1 MKRNPSAQ
9 ARWVLTL
16 AGPLAWGLLVLAG
29 PAALGPD
36 QRQVLGVGAWML
48 AWWLTEPVPLPV
60 TALLPIVVLPLFGVV
75 SLKDASAPYASDLI
89 FLFLAGF
96 LLAAALAFWN
106 AHLRL
111 ALRIVAAAG
120 RSSRRII
127 LALMVAT
134 AAISMWISNTATAT
148 MMYPIAMALGQLFGD
163 GDEAD
168 RVRTSLMLGLAYAA
182 SIGGMGTLIGTPPN
196 LIFAASAREL
206 LGQPVDFARYLLVGI
221 PCVVILLP
229 LCWWLLTRVFF
240 RSNLSLDEDAGQAVA
255 DQRQRLGALAGGEL
269 ATVMV
274 FGITALAWLLREPK
288 QLGGMVIPGLT
299 MWVPGLSDAGIGL
312 AGAVALFILRA
323 RDITGEVRPL
333 LTWDE
338 ARGIPW
344 GVLLL
349 FGGGL
354 SLAAAVE
361 SSGLAAWIAQQL
373 GALEG
378 MPTVVLLLAVAAGT
392 TLLSEVASNSAIA
405 ALAMPLAVGLAQG
418 AGLPPTSVML
428 VVALAASA
436 GFALPIATP
445 PNAIAYGSG
454 RVRSRDM
461 LRAGLALDLIAIVV
475 VVGVVLVLG
484 SLVA

>member
-1 MKRNPSAQ
+1 MS
-9 ARWVLTL
+9 
-16 AGPLAWGLLVLAG
+16 AGPE
-29 PAALGPD
+29 ALGPD

-48 AWWLTEPVPLPV
+48 VWWLTEPVPLPV
-60 TALLPIVVLPLFGVV
+60 TALLPIIILPLLGVV
-75 SLKDASAPYASDLI
+75 SLRDATAPYASDLI

-96 LLAAALAFWN
+96 LLAAALAHWN

-120 RSSRRII
+120 RSGRRIV

-163 GDEAD
+163 GDDAD
-168 RVRTSLMLGLAYAA
+168 RLRTSLMLGLAYAA

-196 LIFAASAREL
+196 LIFAAAAREL
-206 LGQPVDFARYLLVGI
+206 LGQPIDFARYLLVGV
-221 PCVVILLP
+221 PCVLILLP
-229 LCWWLLTRVFF
+229 LCWWLLTGVFF
-240 RSNLSLDEDAGQAVA
+240 RSSASLDEGAGQAVA
-255 DQRQRLGALAGGEL
+255 ERRARLGPLHGGEL
-269 ATVMV
+269 TAIIV
-274 FGITALAWLLREPK
+274 FAITALAWLMREPK
-288 QLGGMVIPGLT
+288 QLGSILIPGLT
-299 MWVPGLSDAGIGL
+299 TWVPGLSDAGIGL
-312 AGAVALFILRA
+312 AGAVLLFILRA
-323 RDITGEVRPL
+323 PDVTGERRPL

-338 ARGIPW
+338 AKAIPW
-344 GVLLL
+344 AVLLL

-378 MPTVVLLLAVAAGT
+378 VSTVLLLLTVAAAT
-392 TLLSEVASNSAIA
+392 VLLSEIASNAAVA
-405 ALAMPLAVGLAQG
+405 ALAMPLAAGLAHG
-418 AGLPPTSVML
+418 AGLPPTSVMM
-428 VVALAASA
+428 VAALAASA

-461 LRAGLALDLIAIVV
+461 LRAGLVLDLVAIVV
-475 VVGVVLVLG
+475 VVAVVLLLG
-484 SLVA
+484 GLVA

>member
-1 MKRNPSAQ
+1 MA
-9 ARWVLTL
+9 
-16 AGPLAWGLLVLAG
+16 LVQVG
-29 PAALGPD
+29 PAVLGPD

-48 AWWLTEPVPLPV
+48 VWWLTEPVPLPV
-60 TALLPIVVLPLFGVV
+60 TALVPIVVLPMFGVV
-75 SLKDASAPYASDLI
+75 SLRDATAPYANDLI

-96 LLAAALAFWN
+96 LLAAALAYWN

-120 RSSRRII
+120 RSGRHIV

-134 AAISMWISNTATAT
+134 ALISMWISNTATAT
-148 MMYPIAMALGQLFGD
+148 MMYPIAMAMGQLFGE
-163 GDEAD
+163 GDAAD

-206 LGQPVDFARYLLVGI
+206 LGQPIDFARYLIIGI

-229 LCWWLLTRVFF
+229 LCWWLLTGVFF
-240 RSNLSLDEDAGQAVA
+240 RSAAALDESAGQAVA
-255 DQRQRLGALAGGEL
+255 ERRERLGPLRGGEL
-269 ATVMV
+269 MTIVV
-274 FGITALAWLLREPK
+274 FAVTALCWLLREPK
-288 QLGGMVIPGLT
+288 RIGSLDIPGLT
-299 MWVPGLSDAGIGL
+299 AWAPGLSDAAIGL
-312 AGAVALFILRA
+312 AGAMLLFVFRA
-323 RDITGEVRPL
+323 TDVTGERRSL

-338 ARGIPW
+338 AKTIPW

-361 SSGLAAWIAQQL
+361 SSGLAGWMAKQL

-378 MPTVVLLLAVAAGT
+378 TAPLVLLLAVAAGT
-392 TLLSEVASNSAIA
+392 VLLSEVASNSAVA
-405 ALAMPLAVGLAQG
+405 ALAMPLAAGLAQG

-428 VVALAASA
+428 AAAMAASA

-461 LRAGLALDLIAIVV
+461 LRVGLVLDVVAIAV
-475 VVGVVLVLG
+475 VVLVVLLLG
-484 SLVA
+484 KYIA

>member
-1 MKRNPSAQ
+1 MRLQPSAQ
-9 ARWVLTL
+9 ARWVFTL
-16 AGPLAWGLLVLAG
+16 AGPLAWVVLVQAG
-29 PAALGPD
+29 PGALGPD
-36 QRQVLGVGAWML
+36 QRHVLGAGAWML
-48 AWWLTEPVPLPV
+48 VWWLTEPVPLAV
-60 TALLPIVVLPLFGVV
+60 TALVPIVVLPLFGVV
-75 SLKDASAPYASDLI
+75 SLGDATAPYANDLI

-96 LLAAALAFWN
+96 LLAAALAYWN

-120 RSSRRII
+120 RSGRRIV

-134 AAISMWISNTATAT
+134 AVISMWISNTATAT

-206 LGQPVDFARYLLVGI
+206 LGQPIDFARYLIVGV
-221 PCVVILLP
+221 PCVLILLP
-229 LCWWLLTRVFF
+229 LCWWLLTGVFF
-240 RSNLSLDEDAGQAVA
+240 RSGAALDEGAGQAVA
-255 DQRQRLGALAGGEL
+255 ERRERLGPLRGGEL
-269 ATVMV
+269 ATVLV
-274 FGITALAWLLREPK
+274 FAATALCWLLREPK
-288 QLGGMVIPGLT
+288 QLGGTTLPGLT
-299 MWVPGLSDAGIGL
+299 AWLPGLSDAGIGL
-312 AGAVALFILRA
+312 AGAILLFVFRA
-323 RDITGEVRPL
+323 EDVTGERRPL

-338 ARGIPW
+338 AKTIPW

-361 SSGLAAWIAQQL
+361 SSGLAGWLAQQL
-373 GALEG
+373 EALEG
-378 MPTVVLLLAVAAGT
+378 TTPLLLLAAVATGAV
-392 TLLSEVASNSAIA
+392 LLSEVASNAAVA
-405 ALAMPLAVGLAQG
+405 ALAMPLAAGLAQG
-418 AGLPPTSVML
+418 AGLPPTSVMMTA
-428 VVALAASA
+428 ALAASA

-445 PNAIAYGSG
+445 PNAVAYGSG

-461 LRAGLALDLIAIVV
+461 LRAGLALDVVAIVV
-475 VVGVVLVLG
+475 VVLVVMLLG
-484 SLVA
+484 RFVA